1 MDNENKTTTLNQEEK
16 QRRNIQKGNPPVNL
30 VAPCRIGDGVIQLN
44 SEAQAHYVKRAQNS
58 RKSMAFFIPA
68 SGSGS
73 RMFQFLYEYL
83 ANPNDE
89 TTAPVEYFLN
99 SFDQLAMSEYLP
111 KKLKYQMKK
120 GDFDLEEVLTFIL
133 EPHGMNLGGMPK
145 ALIPFHKITPFVLNP
160 IQAQLIQGQL
170 VHSNIEK
177 FHFTIQEGL
186 EIETQESVHYLKK
199 MSGFSLDVEYSYQ
212 ERDTNVMA
220 FNEKLEPAK
229 DENGKIIYRPA
240 GHGALLK
247 NLNRLSEDYVLIKN
261 IDNIQ
266 HWDHYLPTLTSWQVL
281 VGMLQEVQSEIFN
294 LMQEFQ
300 MSRFLD
306 FNHRFGLF
314 HKDTITRKSEKELLE
329 LLDRPIRVCG
339 MVRNIGQPGGGPYWV
354 NDSGRISKQIVEK
367 AQISSDDSQR
377 KLMVRSTHFNPV
389 MMVIAR
395 KNKKGECFDLNDYV
409 DNEKYFVVEKTHKRQ
424 KIKYCENPG
433 LWNGSMNDWNTI
445 FVEVPNETFSPVK
458 SLLDLLHPMHQP
470 KTRD

>member
-1 MDNENKTTTLNQEEK
+1 MDEIKTTNWKHADFQK
-16 QRRNIQKGNPPVNL
+16 SNIEKGNPPVNL
-30 VAPCRIGDGVIQLN
+30 VAPCRVGHGVVQLN
-44 SEAQAHYVKRAQNS
+44 KEMEAHFLKRAKNS
-58 RKSMAFFIPA
+58 RKTMAFFIPA

-83 ANPNDE
+83 SNPNDE

-99 SFDQLAMSEYLP
+99 SFDLLAMSEYLP
-111 KKLKYQMKK
+111 KKLKFQMKK

-133 EPHGMNLGGMPK
+133 DRHGMNLGGMPK

-170 VHSNIEK
+170 IHPNIEK

-199 MSGFSLDVEYSYQ
+199 MSGFNLDVEYSFQ
-212 ERDTNVMA
+212 SKETDVIA
-220 FNEKLEPAK
+220 FNDKLEPAIGE
-229 DENGKIIYRPA
+229 DGKVIQRPA

-247 NLNRLSEDYVLIKN
+247 NLGRTKEDFILIKN

-266 HWDHYLPTLTSWQVL
+266 HWDHHESSQKSWQIL
-281 VGMLQEVQSEIFN
+281 VGIMQDIQSEVFN
-294 LMQEFQ
+294 LLQDFH
-300 MSRFLD
+300 MSKFLELNHK
-306 FNHRFGLF
+306 FNLY
-314 HKDTITRKSEKELLE
+314 HKDTINGKTDKELME

-354 NDSGRISKQIVEK
+354 KDGDVISKQIVEK
-367 AQISSDDSQR
+367 AQISSDEDQR

-389 MMVIAR
+389 MMVIGR
-395 KNKKGECFDLNDYV
+395 KNKNGNYYDFDNYV
-409 DNEKYFVVEKTHKRQ
+409 DPNKYFVVEKMHKKER
-424 KIKYCENPG
+424 IKYCELPG
-433 LWNGSMNDWNTI
+433 LWNGSMAFWNTI
-445 FVEVPNETFSPVK
+445 FVEVPSDTFSPVK

-470 KTRD
+470 KKKS